1 MRALHEFLRILQI
14 LQTLHHGLRPKLRYL
29 WPAQKMCGKKNT
41 VWSRRAAI
49 LDPKFN
55 EEHDARISFGHRAR
69 VQQPARA
76 GGRLPGRLL
85 GRQPAR
91 AHASNRNRRAHPA
104 RSQNSD
110 RACTQSVGFMHARVD
125 GWPRMRWNGLDC
137 QDAAGCP
144 IIALRNLLRAN
155 SSLSNSSDPL
165 LLDKLEFVTQK
176 LPKHIEQPAAS

>member
-1 MRALHEFLRILQI
+1 METSHLVRAIQYVQLYTVPLARTEV
-14 LQTLHHGLRPKLRYL
+14 
-29 WPAQKMCGKKNT
+29 CGKKNT

-91 AHASNRNRRAHPA
+91 KHASNEIPRAHPVMTAPEMATLFVNSICYKHGRGVPLSVLSDNDKLFTANFFRTLFERFGTKWNFSTA
-104 RSQNSD
+104 RSQS
-110 RACTQSVGFMHARVD
+110 TD
-125 GWPRMRWNGLDC
+125 GQAERYVAVVEEILDYIYIC
-137 QDAAGCP
+137 
-144 IIALRNLLRAN
+144 
-155 SSLSNSSDPL
+155 S
-165 LLDKLEFVTQK
+165 
-176 LPKHIEQPAAS
+176 